1 MALRGRKHFAAFEKR
16 TPGLL
21 RALDTNERNE
31 RKENLKEM
39 KENERKEKE
48 RKEKESETKRK
59 KRKMNGRKEK
69 EDSPL
74 ISGVT
79 DHTVSQS
86 DKHEVREV
94 DFLQENLQISEEF
107 SAGLPGSSDL

>member
-1 MALRGRKHFAAFEKR
+1 MRGKKKKGKKKKAK
-16 TPGLL
+16 
-21 RALDTNERNE
+21 RNE
-31 RKENLKEM
+31 RKG
-39 KENERKEKE
+39 
-48 RKEKESETKRK
+48 K